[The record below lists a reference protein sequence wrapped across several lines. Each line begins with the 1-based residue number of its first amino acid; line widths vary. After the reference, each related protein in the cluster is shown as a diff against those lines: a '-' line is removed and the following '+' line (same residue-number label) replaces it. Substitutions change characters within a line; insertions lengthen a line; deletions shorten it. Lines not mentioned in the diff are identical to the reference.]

1 MLPLAVL
8 PILKSLLPHLP
19 HGEGGRPR
27 ALCFGYPDIMADT
40 KEIAGVFDPQLTT
53 AFQYRDDGERVI
65 AWHNMKGKVSR
76 VVEST
81 SFFNAIGLDVDYVD
95 INRSRGVERIVDLNE
110 PLPADMAG
118 RYACVLDI
126 GTTEHCFNIGQ
137 AMSNVAGA
145 LAAGGFALHAS
156 PLNLFNHG
164 FYIFNP
170 TFFADFYQQNGFE
183 IVYLASV
190 TASWPTKPY
199 VELPPYDRF
208 EVDRESAGIVAVARK
223 VASQAIAWPMQTK
236 YKRAPG
242 LVA

>member
-19 HGEGGRPR
+19 HGEGARPR
-27 ALCFGYPDIMADT
+27 ALCFGYPDMMADP
-40 KEIAGVFDPQLTT
+40 KEIDGVFAPGLSA
-53 AFQYRDDGERVI
+53 AFTYRDDGERVI
-65 AWHNMKGKVSR
+65 AWHNMKGKLSR
-76 VVEST
+76 VVETT
-81 SFFNAIGLDVDYVD
+81 SFFNAIGLDADYID
-95 INRSRGVERIVDLNE
+95 INRSRGIERIVDLNN
-110 PLPADMAG
+110 PLPEDMTG

-137 AMSNVAGA
+137 AMSNVANA
-145 LAAGGFALHAS
+145 LAEGGFALHAS

-190 TASWPTKPY
+190 TSSWPTKPY
-199 VELPPYDRF
+199 VELPLHGRF
-208 EVDRESAGIVAVARK
+208 EVERESAGIVAVARK
-223 VASQAIAWPMQTK
+223 VHTQAVQWPMQTK
-236 YKRAPG
+236 YKRAPD